1 MLSIRH
7 WSIKTKLI
15 MLSVVAVGA
24 ALAMACTGVMLNEVR
39 TTRALK
45 SEALQSQ
52 TKMLAFNSAGVLSFK
67 DVSAARQLLA
77 SLQAQPTVRFAV
89 LYDDSGQALAAY
101 PAGLDPLP
109 PRRRLPTTSAGSRKA
124 GDIEIVDSVMDRKER
139 LGTLYLCANTDDLHG
154 QFVQNAKVVAV
165 CAGSRPGR
173 LRLARRLDAAGHFRP
188 DSAARQGRV
197 RDHLFG
203 RLFHSRPAAV
213 RG

>member
-1 MLSIRH
+1 MLSIRR

-45 SEALQSQ
+45 SEALKSQ

-67 DVSAARQLLA
+67 DVSAAKQLLA
-77 SLQAQPTVRFAV
+77 SLHVQPTVRFAV

-101 PAGLDPLP
+101 PAKLDPLP
-109 PRRRLPTTSAGSRKA
+109 PAPPAADDVCRFTET
-124 GDIEIVDSVMDRKER
+124 GDIEIVDGVMDRKDR
-139 LGTLYLCANTDDLHG
+139 LGTLYRLRKHRRPPPPVRAECG
-154 QFVQNAKVVAV
+154 GRRGVA
-165 CAGSRPGR
+165 GPRPGR
-173 LRLARRLDAAGHFRP
+173 LRAAGRLDAAGHFRP
-188 DSAARQGRV
+188 DSAACQGRLP
-197 RDHLFG
+197 DYLFG